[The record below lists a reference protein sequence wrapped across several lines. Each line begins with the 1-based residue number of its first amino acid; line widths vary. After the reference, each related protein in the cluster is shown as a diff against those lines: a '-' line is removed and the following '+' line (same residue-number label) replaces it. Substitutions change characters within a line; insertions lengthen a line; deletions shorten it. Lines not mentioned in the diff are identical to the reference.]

1 MGIRVLVFLTA
12 AVVILPASRGSAA
25 QHTHTRFTPSSA
37 VYQIDDNT
45 WGVGAEAVLA
55 PPDSGTTVTDADLHF
70 KLPEGGT
77 VTKLQATISFAF
89 PWGPTQNVC
98 PQPGEALGI
107 FMIDGK
113 RFAPI
118 IQKLNSGASAGARE
132 ITTFVSYDIPLRYT
146 KGEGILHVEAN
157 PFGCWS
163 NWEIQ
168 GMMSVSS
175 NRP

>member
-1 MGIRVLVFLTA
+1 MKTCVWVILSLFLGIA
-12 AVVILPASRGSAA
+12 AVPRDGAA
-25 QHTHTRFTPSSA
+25 QHTHTKFTPTSA
-37 VYQIDDNT
+37 VYKIDDTT
-45 WGVGAEAVLA
+45 WGVGAEVLLA
-55 PPDSGTTVTDADLHF
+55 PPDPGTTVTDADLHF

-77 VTKLQATISFAF
+77 ITKLQATISFAF
-89 PWGPTQNVC
+89 PWGPTQNIC
-98 PQPGEALGI
+98 PQPGEALGMFI
-107 FMIDGK
+107 IDGK

-118 IQKLNSGASAGARE
+118 IQKLNSSSAAGARE

-168 GMMSVSS
+168 GMVSITRA
-175 NRP
+175 NE